1 MQKIKIESMNRSFTA
16 SLTENVVTIQVAELP
31 LMLSLNRSGKNEYY
45 SSLPQPIT
53 AEVAGTSD
61 ARLGTCIILLAV
73 KPFY

>member
-45 SSLPQPIT
+45 SS
-53 AEVAGTSD
+53 
-61 ARLGTCIILLAV
+61 
-73 KPFY
+73 